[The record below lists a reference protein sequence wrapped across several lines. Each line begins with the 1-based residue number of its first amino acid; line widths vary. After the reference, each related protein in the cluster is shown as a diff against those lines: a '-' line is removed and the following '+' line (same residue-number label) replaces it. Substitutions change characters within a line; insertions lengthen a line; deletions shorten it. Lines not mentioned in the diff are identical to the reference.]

1 MTQHQDKQQR
11 LERSQE
17 AGFIRAMAREILV
30 RHPSSMTVE
39 SALYLAEELIH
50 KSTSHHPTVS
60 HTHELPDHDCKSHS
74 Y

>member
-11 LERSQE
+11 VERSQE

-39 SALYLAEELIH
+39 AALYLAQEFIH
-50 KSTSHHPTVS
+50 KSTSHTTTS
-60 HTHELPDHDCKSHS
+60 HTHELPGHDCKSHS

>member
-39 SALYLAEELIH
+39 AALYLAQELIH
-50 KSTSHHPTVS
+50 KSTSHTTTS
-60 HTHELPDHDCKSHS
+60 HTPELPGHDCKSHS

>member
-1 MTQHQDKQQR
+1 MTQHQDKQHR
-11 LERSQE
+11 ERSQE

-50 KSTSHHPTVS
+50 KSTSHHPTVT